1 MKVLRALGK
10 HLEVRGQIV
19 VKGIL
24 MEMLLADVR
33 HQAVEGSS
41 WEGFASDRACSNA
54 YLSRSAAEVQQ
65 KCSRSAAGVQQ
76 RCSRSAAEVQQKC
89 SRSAAEVQ
97 QKCSRSAAGVQQE
110 CCRSAEVQQ
119 NGSKGVQKDKI
130 EPERESERD

>member
-24 MEMLLADVR
+24 MEMLLADVW

-54 YLSRSAAEVQQ
+54 YLSRKIEPERESEH
-65 KCSRSAAGVQQ
+65 GF
-76 RCSRSAAEVQQKC
+76 AAEVQQKC

-110 CCRSAEVQQ
+110 CSRSAEVQQ
-119 NGSKGVQKDKI
+119 QGSKGVQKASKGVQKDNI